1 MRKPQWALQL
11 ILVAFSIIFSNLVS
25 AYGGGGTPRPPCK
38 PAKFKRF
45 KPPASS
51 VVEPKSGFS
60 FIASPNTS
68 PSTIK
73 VSVKRIKVKVDVEK
87 QIDGQF
93 RVNGMLPD
101 SLSKTWAKIK
111 IVGETHNCKR
121 ISILVDKNCRSQTN
135 RGRNREYSTGTDR
148 KTGRKQ
154 GGFSSTLISAITV
167 LQIQKRRERF

>member
-11 ILVAFSIIFSNLVS
+11 ILVSFSIIFSNLVS
-25 AYGGGGTPRPPCK
+25 AYTGGGTPRPPCK
-38 PAKFKRF
+38 PATFKRF

-93 RVNGMLPD
+93 RVNGTLPD
-101 SLSKTWAKIK
+101 SLSETWAKIK
-111 IVGETHNCKR
+111 IVGEANNCKGSASWLIR
-121 ISILVDKNCRSQTN
+121 IAEAKQTEVETEN
-135 RGRNREYSTGTDR
+135 TQLELIE
-148 KTGRKQ
+148 KQ
-154 GGFSSTLISAITV
+154 EESKEGSA
-167 LQIQKRRERF
+167 QP

>member
-11 ILVAFSIIFSNLVS
+11 ILVSFSIIFSNLVS

-51 VVEPKSGFS
+51 VVEPTSGFS
-60 FIASPNTS
+60 FSASPNTS

-93 RVNGMLPD
+93 RVNGTLPD
-101 SLSKTWAKIK
+101 SLSETWAKIE
-111 IVGETHNCKR
+111 IVGETHNCKGSASWLIR
-121 ISILVDKNCRSQTN
+121 IAET
-135 RGRNREYSTGTDR
+135 
-148 KTGRKQ
+148 KQ
-154 GGFSSTLISAITV
+154 PEVETENTQLELIEKQEESKEGSV
-167 LQIQKRRERF
+167 QP